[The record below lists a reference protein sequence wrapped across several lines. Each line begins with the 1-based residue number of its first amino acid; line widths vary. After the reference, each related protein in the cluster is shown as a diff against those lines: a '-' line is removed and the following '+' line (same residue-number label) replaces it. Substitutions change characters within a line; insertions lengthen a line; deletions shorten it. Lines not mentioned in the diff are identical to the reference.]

1 MNRYQYV
8 TINGT
13 NSDYMNVLC
22 GVPQGS
28 ILGPILFILYI
39 DDMCNV
45 STLLKPILFAD
56 DTNLFYSGK
65 DIDELCSVVSIEL
78 DKLCIWFQVNKLS
91 LNTSKT
97 NFMIF
102 TNRSCDDTYSVCMN
116 GLNLSRV
123 FVTKFLGVHMDSK
136 LDWNYHIGI
145 VRNKVAKNVSVMNRV
160 KHVLTSSA
168 LYSLYSRTPDERPP
182 SPTTI
187 PLIRPHFVWRTGV
200 SVRIRIPHERPS
212 LLYSRTPLIRPPSES
227 HWCGRIRGMVARE
240 GFVYEQKPL
249 SVTRNVVV

>member
-1 MNRYQYV
+1 MDLYYLMNRYQYV

-39 DDMCNV
+39 NDMCNV

-91 LNTSKT
+91 LNT
-97 NFMIF
+97 
-102 TNRSCDDTYSVCMN
+102 
-116 GLNLSRV
+116 
-123 FVTKFLGVHMDSK
+123 
-136 LDWNYHIGI
+136 
-145 VRNKVAKNVSVMNRV
+145 
-160 KHVLTSSA
+160 
-168 LYSLYSRTPDERPP
+168 
-182 SPTTI
+182 
-187 PLIRPHFVWRTGV
+187 
-200 SVRIRIPHERPS
+200 
-212 LLYSRTPLIRPPSES
+212 
-227 HWCGRIRGMVARE
+227 
-240 GFVYEQKPL
+240 
-249 SVTRNVVV
+249 